1 MYKVG
6 LWLIKLKYKYPW
18 KLTGFQML
26 ETKLELIVK
35 DENTTKTFTLQRPKN
50 DLNQRQN
57 SSSVASVVIECESL
71 EDTKDWVEKI
81 RGIQSKLKWPS
92 FWWFLFPS
100 SNLTF
105 SIVYNFIFWIWR
117 RLNERLYLPGT
128 VTSFLNEHHLTWI
141 TDIFLWSNES
151 YILQMKYTWIEYY
164 YDRNVSEIKMA
175 MLGSTRLKN
184 V

>member
-1 MYKVG
+1 MKTDWLSDVG
-6 LWLIKLKYKYPW
+6 
-18 KLTGFQML
+18 
-26 ETKLELIVK
+26 
-35 DENTTKTFTLQRPKN
+35 D
-50 DLNQRQN
+50 
-57 SSSVASVVIECESL
+57 
-71 EDTKDWVEKI
+71 KI
-81 RGIQSKLKWPS
+81 RADCERWKHHKNFYLTKAKEWPKSTPKFIQCCFCCHWMWIFGRHERLGWKNSRNSEQIEVAILLMISIS
-92 FWWFLFPS
+92 F

-105 SIVYNFIFWIWR
+105 SIVYKFIFWIWR
-117 RLNERLYLPGT
+117 CLNERLYLPGT
-128 VTSFLNEHHLTWI
+128 VTSFLNEHYLTWI

>member
-1 MYKVG
+1 
-6 LWLIKLKYKYPW
+6 
-18 KLTGFQML
+18 ML

-92 FWWFLFPS
+92 F
-100 SNLTF
+100 
-105 SIVYNFIFWIWR
+105 
-117 RLNERLYLPGT
+117 
-128 VTSFLNEHHLTWI
+128 
-141 TDIFLWSNES
+141 
-151 YILQMKYTWIEYY
+151 
-164 YDRNVSEIKMA
+164 
-175 MLGSTRLKN
+175 
-184 V
+184 